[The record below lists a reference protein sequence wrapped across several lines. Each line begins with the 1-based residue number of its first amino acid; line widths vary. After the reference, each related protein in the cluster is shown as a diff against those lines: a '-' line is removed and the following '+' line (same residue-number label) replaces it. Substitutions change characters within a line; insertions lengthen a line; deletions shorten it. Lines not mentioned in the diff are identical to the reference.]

1 MKGWKKK
8 CLQGCNGLLGSLLA
22 VMGFS
27 ACEHDLMYGA
37 PMPDDSPYADF
48 MIKGTVTNE
57 ADEPLPDI
65 QIRSPWRV
73 TYYDK
78 IYTLKEDTVYTDA
91 NGEFTYA
98 FQLGDS
104 TRDRDVPLLIE
115 DIDGEAN
122 GGSYASDSVSVSF
135 DGVELTG
142 GKGWYMGK
150 AEKEVNIR
158 LKEKQD
164 NE

>member
-27 ACEHDLMYGA
+27 ACEKDLIITPMYGA
-37 PMPDDSPYADF
+37 LMPDDSPYADF

-57 ADEPLPDI
+57 ADEPVPDI

-122 GGSYASDSVSVSF
+122 GGSYAPDSVSVSF

-158 LKEKQD
+158 LKEK
-164 NE
+164 